1 MFNSQLKRGKFLN
14 EFLVELQIMQIKIWY
29 YFELWFKQEIT
40 CRIAYTSWSRGETD
54 VWTDWLFP
62 MKNVDK
68 SWLVP
73 GEKGGTLDNW
83 LLQSSDTGKYS
94 DKSYTL
100 QLNFSEGQ
108 LSHIFYSNLLKP
120 SNWALNTNPPPF
132 WGTPYDVRFGMGL
145 YIHNGGVPALKLCS
159 VCCLPVMI

>member
-29 YFELWFKQEIT
+29 YFELWFKQELVLHIS
-40 CRIAYTSWSRGETD
+40 SWRQRRD
-54 VWTDWLFP
+54 WRVDWLVVSNE
-62 MKNVDK
+62 KC
-68 SWLVP
+68 WLELT
-73 GEKGGTLDNW
+73 GDWWEGR
-83 LLQSSDTGKYS
+83 DTGQLVTAVFRHGPIFRH
-94 DKSYTL
+94 TL

-108 LSHIFYSNLLKP
+108 LSDIFYCNFLKP
-120 SNWALNTNPPPF
+120 SKWGLNTNPPTF